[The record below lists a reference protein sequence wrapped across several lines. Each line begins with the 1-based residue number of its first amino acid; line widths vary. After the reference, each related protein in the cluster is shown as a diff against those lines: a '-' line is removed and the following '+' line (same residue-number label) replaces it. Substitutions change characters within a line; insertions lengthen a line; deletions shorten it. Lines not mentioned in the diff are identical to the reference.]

1 MAIENIT
8 STDPFKKP
16 VVKVF
21 KYKFKA
27 SKITNVKF
35 DTVKKVYTANC
46 FQKFNFL
53 GNKEINAEDLYDI
66 YKMYWRFI
74 NDKTVLH
81 KML

>member
-1 MAIENIT
+1 MAIKNIT

-21 KYKFKA
+21 KDLFSA
-27 SKITNVKF
+27 SKVTNVKF

-53 GNKEINAEDLYDI
+53 GNKEINAEDLYSH
-66 YKMYWRFI
+66 YKYAL
-74 NDKTVLH
+74 D
-81 KML
+81 

>member
-1 MAIENIT
+1 MAIKNIT

-21 KYKFKA
+21 KYKFNA

-66 YKMYWRFI
+66 YK
-74 NDKTVLH
+74 NVLEVYQ
-81 KML
+81 